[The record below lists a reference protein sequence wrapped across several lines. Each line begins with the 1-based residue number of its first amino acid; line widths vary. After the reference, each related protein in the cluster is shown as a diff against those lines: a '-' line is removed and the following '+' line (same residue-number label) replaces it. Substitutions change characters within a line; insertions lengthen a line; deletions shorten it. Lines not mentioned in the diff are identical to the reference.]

1 MRLALPA
8 GPSRAVEPGV
18 HVCGSPAALNVSHCG
33 VDNVQAIRFWHGF
46 AGTEGIEPST
56 IGFGGRRSPV
66 ELRPNDYELVK

>member
-33 VDNVQAIRFWHGF
+33 VDNVQAIRFFGM
-46 AGTEGIEPST
+46 ASQGRKESNPQPSALEAAALPLSYVPMT
-56 IGFGGRRSPV
+56 T
-66 ELRPNDYELVK
+66 N